1 MPTDA
6 METLLALATAS
17 SVAAQV
23 LEAQG
28 LSFSELRLL
37 LAIRAAAS
45 NGRRPTDLARDLH
58 LTPSGVTRA
67 LLPLEKRG
75 IVVREKDPGDARA
88 SQAVLTGAGRQVLD
102 EALAVVAERGAKLL
116 RRLSVGQTKQLQR
129 LLEEIGR

>member
-6 METLLALATAS
+6 METVLALAGAS
-17 SVAAQV
+17 SIAAQA

-37 LAIRAAAS
+37 LAIRAAADR
-45 NGRRPTDLARDLH
+45 GRRPTDLARELNF
-58 LTPSGVTRA
+58 TASGVTRA

-75 IVVREKDPGDARA
+75 IVDRVKDPADARA
-88 SQAVLTGAGRQVLD
+88 SQAVLTEAGRALLD
-102 EALAVVAERGAKLL
+102 DALTVAAERAARLL

-129 LLEEIGR
+129 LLEEVGR